1 VNLTV
6 FASKGFFSAIIYIND
21 SNIPPFFFSPSWR
34 KQLFVQKL
42 LFLQDIAFC
51 TLSKAFLL
59 TIFSL
64 SLPHSIM
71 TERKITSEPDKN
83 FKLIGIASAER
94 DYRLCYMLTEA
105 LEWEISRLPNQ
116 EIELKERSLKLSVAV
131 FRAEQALTHSVF
143 YLFANKSAG
152 ELLLPE
158 AGNFDYLLKT
168 EGAYKGI
175 KDLLKKL
182 KQIDAVLTASEIPVK
197 SLKNYDRMAYE
208 EPMEKPEV
216 VVKRKGK

>member
-1 VNLTV
+1 
-6 FASKGFFSAIIYIND
+6 
-21 SNIPPFFFSPSWR
+21 
-34 KQLFVQKL
+34 
-42 LFLQDIAFC
+42 
-51 TLSKAFLL
+51 
-59 TIFSL
+59 
-64 SLPHSIM
+64 M
-71 TERKITSEPDKN
+71 TDRKITSEPDKN

-105 LEWEISRLPNQ
+105 MEWKMSRLPNQ
-116 EIELKERSLKLSVAV
+116 EIELKERSNKLSVAV
-131 FRAEQALTHSVF
+131 FKAEQPLTHSVF

-168 EGAYKGI
+168 EGAYKGV

-182 KQIDAVLTASEIPVK
+182 KLIPSVLTASEIPVK

-208 EPMEKPEV
+208 EPIEKPEV